1 MHYRSLILAAL
12 MFPTIAL
19 AEDTARAPIVLDA
32 SKPATATTTT
42 TTTTTVTTT
51 TSAPAANGTLP
62 SNFPAWAVTQVGEKT
77 TGQHVDTPATPASP
91 AGAPAAPTANAAPT
105 AVTPASPVPPKSP
118 ISKLWP
124 RDTVQI
130 FLPPCANFH
139 VELIPVCT
147 CVITNLM
154 VKMPHDE
161 FLAESESGSIE
172 SDPRLIQVR
181 QDCVSKPKQ
190 KE

>member
-1 MHYRSLILAAL
+1 MRFHYLILAAL
-12 MFPTIAL
+12 IFPAL
-19 AEDTARAPIVLDA
+19 ACAENDGRAPILLDV
-32 SKPATATTTT
+32 SNPTATTST

-51 TSAPAANGTLP
+51 ATPNAHSTLP
-62 SNFPAWAVTQVGEKT
+62 PNFPAWAVTQVGEKT
-77 TGQHVDTPATPASP
+77 SGQHVDTPATPTSPASP
-91 AGAPAAPTANAAPT
+91 TAAPTANAAPT
-105 AVTPASPVPPKSP
+105 PATPASPAAPKSP

-130 FLPPCANFH
+130 FMPSCIGFH

-161 FLAESESGSIE
+161 FLAESENNTIE

-181 QDCVSKPKQ
+181 QDCVSKPRQ